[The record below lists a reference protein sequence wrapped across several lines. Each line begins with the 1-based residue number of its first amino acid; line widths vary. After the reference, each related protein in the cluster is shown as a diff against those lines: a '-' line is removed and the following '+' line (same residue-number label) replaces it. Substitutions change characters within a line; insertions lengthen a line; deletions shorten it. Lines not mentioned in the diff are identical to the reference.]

1 MSNKERYQRSF
12 EALHLS
18 EDLREKCVNPEESG
32 KGKIMNFRAMYGI
45 SKLAAAAAAVCTIAL
60 GSAGICYANDV
71 GGIRTQVNLWLN
83 GEKQEIEVQETDE
96 GYYVVYDENDEE
108 TMGFGGVSYDAF
120 GNEIPM
126 SAEELVGLMNNEC
139 RLDFTDDGRVIFY
152 YKNLV
157 EDVTDLI
164 DEKGRL
170 YIHVEDPANPYTY
183 FDITDIEMNGGY
195 SMESGKK
202 ASFGKDYYEV
212 DSTDIAVDEESAA
225 EHDDDTAMTSSVIS
239 D

>member
-225 EHDDDTAMTSSVIS
+225 EYDDDTAMTSFVIS

>member
-1 MSNKERYQRSF
+1 MSNKDRYQNAF
-12 EALHLS
+12 GKLHLS
-18 EDLREKCVNPEESG
+18 EDFREKCMAPEESG
-32 KGKIMNFRAMYGI
+32 KGKIMNFRAIHGI

-83 GEKQEIEVQETDE
+83 GEKQEVEVQETDE
-96 GYYVVYDENDEE
+96 GYYAVYDENGEE
-108 TMGFGGVSYDAF
+108 TMGFGGVSYDSF

-126 SAEELVGLMNNEC
+126 SAEELAGLMNNEC
-139 RLDFTDDGRVIFY
+139 RLYFTEDGRVMFY

-170 YIHVEDPANPYTY
+170 YIHVDDPANPYTY
-183 FDITDIEMNGGY
+183 FNITDIEMNGGY
-195 SMESGKK
+195 STESGKNG
-202 ASFGKDYYEV
+202 SFGKDYYEV
-212 DSTDIAVDEESAA
+212 DSTNIAVDEAVPEQ
-225 EHDDDTAMTSSVIS
+225 DDDTSETVIVIS

>member
-1 MSNKERYQRSF
+1 MSNRERYQRSF

-18 EDLREKCVNPEESG
+18 EDLREKCVNPKESG

-225 EHDDDTAMTSSVIS
+225 EYDDDTAMTSFVIS